1 LSWVFGSLIDES
13 WLARMLLLLLLSILS
28 MSVYAEKIAVI
39 GAGSFGTSMA
49 YKLSSQNPE
58 AEVALWA
65 FEELAPDGRNLTEV
79 INADHVNSKYLPNV
93 TLPATVRASSSLESV
108 CSDATTL
115 VLVVPHQFLEKT
127 LREMEP
133 YVNKAACAVSCTKG
147 LSLSSSGAGGIE
159 LLSDKIQHIL
169 ALQQPCAVLM
179 GANVASDVSKDE
191 FVEATVACK
200 AASVARHIKSL
211 FHSAT
216 LQIACVDDVFSV
228 EVCGALKNVVALGA
242 GFCDGLGLGSSTK
255 AAVMRLG
262 LQEMVSF
269 CAHLHPD
276 RLLGVDP
283 RNVILESCGVG
294 DVIASCIGGRN
305 RACAAEFARR
315 SALSLSFS
323 PEAAATLWQ
332 EIESSLLHGQKL
344 QGLGTCDEVFSCLEA
359 RPALRAKFPLFSR
372 IHGIARL
379 GWHPSRLVQDWSSSS
394 SSSSDSP

>member
-1 LSWVFGSLIDES
+1 
-13 WLARMLLLLLLSILS
+13 MLLLLLLFLLS
-28 MSVYAEKIAVI
+28 MSVFSEKIAVI

-108 CSDATTL
+108 CSGATTL

-133 YVNKAACAVSCTKG
+133 FVNKAARAVSCTKG
-147 LSLSSSGAGGIE
+147 LSLSSSAGGIE
-159 LLSDKIQHIL
+159 LLSEKIEHIL

-200 AASVARHIKSL
+200 AASVAGHIKSL

-269 CAHLHPD
+269 CAHFHPD
-276 RLLGVDP
+276 RLQGVDP
-283 RNVILESCGVG
+283 RYVILESCGVG

-315 SALSLSFS
+315 SARSLSLTL
-323 PEAAATLWQ
+323 EAAAAQWD
-332 EIESSLLHGQKL
+332 EIESALLHGQKL

-359 RPALRAKFPLFSR
+359 RPALRSKFPLFSR
-372 IHGIARL
+372 IHGISRL
-379 GWHPSRLVQDWSSSS
+379 GWHPRRLVEGWPSSS
-394 SSSSDSP
+394 SSSSDTP